1 MDLNFWI
8 PFAKLLHLGG
18 LILWLGPS
26 GGAWLLLQLAKRR
39 MDTRSAE
46 YQALYRDFLPFFWV
60 EHFGLFMLLGSGVFM
75 LSLYGLPI
83 LDWPWLRIKLI
94 LVLCV
99 IVPIE
104 ILDIWFC
111 HIRLPRYF
119 SSDKTQTKVK
129 KETNAYNAYERKFV
143 PVSLPI
149 LLITVVIILW
159 LAVSKPM

>member
-1 MDLNFWI
+1 MDLDIWI

-39 MDTRSAE
+39 MDTQSTE
-46 YQALYRDFLPFFWV
+46 YQALYRDFLPFFWI
-60 EHFGLFMLLGSGVFM
+60 EHFGLFMLLGSGIFM

-83 LDWPWLRIKLI
+83 LDWTWIRIKLV

-104 ILDIWFC
+104 IMDIWFG
-111 HIRLPRYF
+111 HFRLPQWF
-119 SSDKTQTKVK
+119 STNKTDSKVD
-129 KETNAYNAYERKFV
+129 AFNAYERKFV
-143 PVSLPI
+143 PISLP
-149 LLITVVIILW
+149 LMLVAVVIIMW
-159 LAVSKPM
+159 LAVARPM